1 MFGARYVLPLNLF
14 SCPLRVF
21 FAKVSWSFSDIIILI
36 RVPFS
41 DIIFLARVPFSGII
55 FGKGALF
62 EHNFNSKVLNVV
74 Q

>member
-21 FAKVSWSFSDIIILI
+21 YPKVSWSFSDIILA

-41 DIIFLARVPFSGII
+41 DIILVRVPFSGKILARVPFSGLLQS
-55 FGKGALF
+55 FG
-62 EHNFNSKVLNVV
+62 NKVVTVV
-74 Q
+74 R

>member
-21 FAKVSWSFSDIIILI
+21 YAKVSWSFSDIILA

-41 DIIFLARVPFSGII
+41 DIVLVRVPFSGII

-62 EHNFNSKVLNVV
+62 GTSVKFW
-74 Q
+74 

>member
-1 MFGARYVLPLNLF
+1 MRVVFGARYVLPLNLF

-21 FAKVSWSFSDIIILI
+21 YAKVSWSFSDIILA

-41 DIIFLARVPFSGII
+41 DIILVRVPFSGII

-62 EHNFNSKVLNVV
+62 GTSVKVLVIRS
-74 Q
+74 